1 MVNRV
6 DKSKTL
12 FKRKIWILASSLDEL
27 DFFWA
32 QIAQPGRDTQRVQR
46 GDSILRQGEFSA
58 ELSDKRISLEW
69 IGTTFT
75 QGFPQRLEKLYPGS
89 DHIFIGP
96 IDTNNQQFR
105 RDALKDIFEDIA
117 NVNKRR
123 IKDIRLLWLTYPN
136 ANEETQ
142 LFKDQ
147 IRDWF
152 TNYLENLNLTEI
164 PIIEH
169 DLPIYPEQRFV
180 RQLVEILTSITESEQ
195 EEIVKAIS
203 FPLRPLFR
211 IQPHLEDIL
220 SHPRVIILEL
230 EQAIPTEPI
239 KVQSINEPLLQDS
252 EKDKCFICGDNLKL
266 HHKVCKRCHFAFCYR
281 CLNLI
286 EKTDSESSDFCLG
299 SIYHGLHKSILIAHN
314 N

>member
-1 MVNRV
+1 MPLCPTCKTYSIRFPCPQCAKTNPTNVVNRV

-96 IDTNNQQFR
+96 IDTNNQQFH

-117 NVNKRR
+117 NVNRRR
-123 IKDIRLLWLTYPN
+123 IRWSSYKM
-136 ANEETQ
+136 
-142 LFKDQ
+142 
-147 IRDWF
+147 
-152 TNYLENLNLTEI
+152 
-164 PIIEH
+164 H
-169 DLPIYPEQRFV
+169 DEV
-180 RQLVEILTSITESEQ
+180 DE
-195 EEIVKAIS
+195 
-203 FPLRPLFR
+203 
-211 IQPHLEDIL
+211 
-220 SHPRVIILEL
+220 
-230 EQAIPTEPI
+230 
-239 KVQSINEPLLQDS
+239 
-252 EKDKCFICGDNLKL
+252 
-266 HHKVCKRCHFAFCYR
+266 
-281 CLNLI
+281 
-286 EKTDSESSDFCLG
+286 
-299 SIYHGLHKSILIAHN
+299 
-314 N
+314 